1 MKPLAGSEHLRS
13 APGEELVVCALRMG
27 RLSSLKQSGRRGR
40 RSRVARALMV
50 GDHRAVAAR
59 EEAVAVEAAAVA
71 TVGAVM
77 QGEKAQRNVTRV
89 TSSASNAMAMGIML
103 TVVRDRRRKRR
114 HHARAEMEPS
124 VLYAELELSDPLQFS
139 PQKIQ
144 KMQCLSGGPM
154 QPELYFTGN
163 GEPTGEIWYLDN
175 GASNHMTGDRNKF
188 KEIDPSFTGKVRFG
202 DGSAVEIQGIGSIV
216 FQGKTGD
223 QWVLRNVY
231 FIPKLRAN
239 LISLGKLTEIGHRVV
254 MDDDEIIVSEK
265 NPPRWIMC
273 VQRIANRLYKI
284 ELNAVEPIS
293 PLQTPPPL

>member
-1 MKPLAGSEHLRS
+1 MLI
-13 APGEELVVCALRMG
+13 
-27 RLSSLKQSGRRGR
+27 
-40 RSRVARALMV
+40 
-50 GDHRAVAAR
+50 AVW
-59 EEAVAVEAAAVA
+59 
-71 TVGAVM
+71 
-77 QGEKAQRNVTRV
+77 
-89 TSSASNAMAMGIML
+89 
-103 TVVRDRRRKRR
+103 DRRRKRR

-144 KMQCLSGGPM
+144 KKQCLSGGPM

-265 NPPRWIMC
+265 NPPRLIMC